1 MSDKQIL
8 KLLRSKKPHFL
19 ELLCGEIKSF
29 QSAPPELKM
38 EFKVVED
45 FCHTGGKIVQGGF
58 VTVMLDSPMAHL
70 AMALLDFK
78 INPMTLDINISFI
91 EPSHPGKL
99 ESVSR
104 VIKLGKSTGF
114 LASNLYQEGS
124 LVATATSTV
133 KLVPMVKI

>member
-1 MSDKQIL
+1 MRDKQIL

-19 ELLCGEIKSF
+19 ELLGGEIKSF
-29 QSAPPELKM
+29 QSTPPELKM

-45 FCHTGGKIVQGGF
+45 FCHTGGKIIQGGF

-78 INPMTLDINISFI
+78 INAMTLDINISFI

-99 ESVSR
+99 KCHAR
-104 VIKLGKSTGF
+104 ILKLGKSIVY
-114 LASNLYQEGS
+114 LASELYQKEK
-124 LVATATSTV
+124 LVATATPTV
-133 KLVPMVKI
+133 KLVPVSN